1 MSLHLQDFLAMLAVV
16 SGPVGTLMAFMW
28 HHSNTKFEK
37 LDEKFE
43 ILRGDIHNVEKSLR
57 ADINGVEKR
66 LEEKIDSVE
75 KSLRADINGVEKR
88 LGEKIDAVR
97 DRVSR
102 IEGQLAPAS
111 IVAFNPPR
119 HKEPTRATHSS

>member
-1 MSLHLQDFLAMLAVV
+1 MNINFQDYLAIVASIL
-16 SGPVGTLMAFMW
+16 GPMGTLMGFMW

-43 ILRGDIHNVEKSLR
+43 KTD
-57 ADINGVEKR
+57 
-66 LEEKIDSVE
+66 EKIDN
-75 KSLRADINGVEKR
+75 LRAELVNVEKR

-111 IVAFNPPR
+111 IVAYSPAR
-119 HKEPTRATHSS
+119 HKETTRATHSS